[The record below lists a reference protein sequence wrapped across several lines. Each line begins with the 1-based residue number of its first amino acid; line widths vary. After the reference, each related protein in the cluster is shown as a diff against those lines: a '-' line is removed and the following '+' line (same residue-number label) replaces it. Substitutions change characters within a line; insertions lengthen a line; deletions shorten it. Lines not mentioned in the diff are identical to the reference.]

1 MFFYVIAVL
10 YKDITSLI
18 PVWYIECHS
27 RKYKTLIRLE
37 SIKIDLNTQKMFVVP
52 HMKLV

>member
-27 RKYKTLIRLE
+27 RKY
-37 SIKIDLNTQKMFVVP
+37 IKIDLNTQKMFVVP